1 MRGPRSTSRR
11 SGDDRVAVA
20 PLSTTPPA
28 GPSCD
33 DDDDDDPCPICY
45 VPFASMASGEGPGVA
60 GAVAT
65 TDAMA
70 KGATATAETAEAP
83 SAARVVCKVCKH
95 AVCAEC
101 DQMLTKA
108 AHEKCPMCRAPRPRR
123 STLPVQILI
132 HAFHCR
138 DSSCERPQCAET
150 KLILLRMEVHA
161 QHCPKRGLT
170 GADEC
175 KVCKL
180 WKALHRTREPE
191 PRPHPAAMAV
201 DAADAAGGD
210 GGVNLDAPPAP
221 IVEVPVPLPHPAGGG
236 QPDTGAAVRAR
247 LRELPPAQVKRM
259 LLSHVRGCH
268 NRRCETCRKLR
279 ERIRTR
285 AEAAGVQNV
294 FIA

>member
-1 MRGPRSTSRR
+1 M
-11 SGDDRVAVA
+11 A

-28 GPSCD
+28 APSCD
-33 DDDDDDPCPICY
+33 DDDDDSCPVCY
-45 VPFASMASGEGPGVA
+45 MPFASMANGEGPEAV

-65 TDAMA
+65 TGA
-70 KGATATAETAEAP
+70 KEKEASQTAETAEAP
-83 SAARVVCKVCKH
+83 SEARVVCKVCKH
-95 AVCAEC
+95 SVCAEC

-108 AHEKCPMCRAPRPRR
+108 GHDKCPMCRAPRPRR

-132 HAFHCR
+132 HTFHCR
-138 DSSCERPQCAET
+138 DSACERPQCAET

-161 QHCPKRGLT
+161 QRCPTRGLT

-180 WKALHRTREPE
+180 WRALHSRPPPATRPF
-191 PRPHPAAMAV
+191 PAAVGV
-201 DAADAAGGD
+201 DAADAAGGES
-210 GGVNLDAPPAP
+210 GANLNDPPAP
-221 IVEVPVPLPHPAGGG
+221 IAPVPLLHPGGGG
-236 QPDTGAAVRAR
+236 QPDVGAAVRAR

-268 NRRCETCRKLR
+268 NQRCETCRKLR

-285 AEAAGVQNV
+285 AEAAGAQNV